1 MREMKPAPGA
11 LLAVAA
17 LALLV
22 LAFGFP
28 VVALGDAADVVPALA
43 PVGWRSD
50 WLPLDMALSVPAGS
64 LVRPRTPSVSRPSS
78 APPSRISCLITT
90 TT

>member
-1 MREMKPAPGA
+1 MKPAPGA

-28 VVALGDAADVVPALA
+28 VVGGGEAPELTPALA
-43 PVGWRSD
+43 HAGWRSD
-50 WLPLDMALSVPAGS
+50 WLPLA
-64 LVRPRTPSVSRPSS
+64 
-78 APPSRISCLITT
+78 
-90 TT
+90 